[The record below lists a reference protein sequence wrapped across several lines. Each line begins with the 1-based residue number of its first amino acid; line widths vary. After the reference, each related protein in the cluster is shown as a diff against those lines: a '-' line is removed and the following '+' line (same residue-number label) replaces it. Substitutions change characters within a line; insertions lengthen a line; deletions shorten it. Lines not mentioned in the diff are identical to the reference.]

1 MNSQN
6 TAVPKAARDFKGDL
20 MRSKVLILALSIVAL
35 TATVS
40 QAGTNAY
47 VGLFGGGASMT
58 QTIDGPLEW
67 GVKAEGGYNGMH
79 IGGTAQVLLQYNL
92 PTKKVPVYLQL
103 GIGPLINSDAE
114 VKPWGTFAV
123 GAKLGKFD
131 VLLQIPGFPVL
142 GIRFPL

>member
-1 MNSQN
+1 VDGQN
-6 TAVPKAARDFKGDL
+6 AAVPKAARDFKGDL
-20 MRSKVLILALSIVAL
+20 MRPKVLILALSIVAL

-58 QTIDGPLEW
+58 QTIDGPLDW
-67 GVKAEGGYNGMH
+67 GLKAEGGYLGKY
-79 IGGTAQVLLQYNL
+79 IGGSAQVLLQYNL
-92 PTKKVPVYLQL
+92 PTKTPVFLQL
-103 GIGPLINSDAE
+103 GLGALVNTDAE

-123 GAKLGKFD
+123 GAKFNKYT